1 MVLLLDSL
9 KFKTLRVELMGKDG
23 TGKVSRDPRMQIL
36 S

>member
-9 KFKTLRVELMGKDG
+9 KFKTLRVELMGKDW
-23 TGKVSRDPRMQIL
+23 TGEVSRDPRMQIL